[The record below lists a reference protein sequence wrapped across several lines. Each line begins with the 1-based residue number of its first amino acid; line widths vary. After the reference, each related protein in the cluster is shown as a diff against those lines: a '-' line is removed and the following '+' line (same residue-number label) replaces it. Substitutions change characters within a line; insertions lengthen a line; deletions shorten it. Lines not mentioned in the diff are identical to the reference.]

1 MSGKSARE
9 ERREERLRQETEVG
23 REDRRKRLLQFGAG
37 AVFVAV
43 IAVAVIII
51 VAASGGGS
59 SGGDVNLE
67 NVNLVENELSSI
79 PQEGLTL
86 GQSSAKV
93 KLYEYGDLQCPVCK
107 AYSEEIIPELINSE
121 VRGGAAKIEFRN
133 FTIIGPESTPAG
145 AAAIAAGK
153 QGKGWNYL
161 ELFYRNQG
169 KESSGYVTDE
179 FMEEV
184 ARGAG
189 VPNIAKWNK
198 DRKDPKTIEE
208 VEATTAEAQQKLGFT
223 GTPSFAVEGPGT
235 SGKETLGTPGSAESL
250 EESIEEAG

>member
-9 ERREERLRQETEVG
+9 ERREQRLQQESEGDRQE
-23 REDRRKRLLQFGAG
+23 RRKRLLQIGSAT
-37 AVFVAV
+37 VFLVV
-43 IAVAVIII
+43 IVVAVIIVI
-51 VAASGGGS
+51 AGTSGG
-59 SGGDVNLE
+59 SGGDTNLE
-67 NVNLVENELSSI
+67 DVGLVENQLSGI
-79 PQEGLTL
+79 PQNGLTL
-86 GQSSAKV
+86 GQPDTKV
-93 KLYEYGDLQCPVCK
+93 TLFEFGDLQCPVCK

-133 FTIIGPESTPAG
+133 FTIIGPESIPAG

-153 QGKGWNYL
+153 QGRGWNYI

-169 KESSGYVTDE
+169 PESSGYVTDE
-179 FMEEV
+179 FMTEI
-184 ARGAG
+184 AKGAG
-189 VPNIAKWNK
+189 VPNIAQWNK
-198 DRKDPKTIEE
+198 DRKDPKVIEE
-208 VEATTAEAQQKLGFT
+208 VEATTAEAQKFGFS

>member
-9 ERREERLRQETEVG
+9 ERREQRLQQENLVD
-23 REDRRKRLLQFGAG
+23 REDRRKRLLQVGAG
-37 AVFVAV
+37 AVFVA
-43 IAVAVIII
+43 IVAVVVII
-51 VAASGGGS
+51 VVASSGGGS
-59 SGGDVNLE
+59 GGDTNLE
-67 NVNLVENELSSI
+67 SVGLVENQLSSI
-79 PQEGLTL
+79 PQEGLLL
-86 GQSSAKV
+86 GQPDSKV

-107 AYSEEIIPELINSE
+107 AYSEEVIPELINSE

-145 AAAIAAGK
+145 AAAIAAGM

-169 KESSGYVTDE
+169 EESSGYVTDE
-179 FMEEV
+179 FMTEI

-189 VPNIAKWNK
+189 VPKIAKWNK
-198 DRKDPKTIEE
+198 DRKDPKVIEE
-208 VEATTAEAQQKLGFT
+208 VEATTAEAQKLGFT
-223 GTPSFAVEGPGT
+223 GTPTFAVEGPGT
-235 SGKETLGTPGSAESL
+235 NGKETLGTPGSAESI

>member
-9 ERREERLRQETEVG
+9 ERREQRLQQETQID
-23 REDRRKRLLQFGAG
+23 RDDRRKRLLQFGAG
-37 AVFVAV
+37 AAFLAVVAV
-43 IAVAVIII
+43 VVIIVI
-51 VAASGGGS
+51 AASGGG

-67 NVNLVENELSSI
+67 SVGLVKSELSSI
-79 PQEGLTL
+79 PQEGLVL
-86 GQSSAKV
+86 GQADSKV

-107 AYSEEIIPELINSE
+107 AYSEEIIPQLINSE

-145 AAAIAAGK
+145 AAAIAAGM

-169 KESSGYVTDE
+169 TESSGYVTDE
-179 FMEEV
+179 FMTEV

-189 VPNIAKWNK
+189 VPNISKWDK
-198 DRKDPKTIEE
+198 DRKSSKVISE
-208 VEATTAEAQQKLGFT
+208 VEATTREAQQLGFT

-235 SGKETLGTPGSAESL
+235 NGKETLGTPGSAESI